1 MALDDI
7 DIGILAFLSDT
18 PDSTTTD
25 ISKAL
30 FKPPYNLGKL
40 DSFIRYRM
48 KRFVEEKLVAT
59 IKKER
64 KNYYSVNE
72 ERVIFGDGILRMNG
86 QGEINIGYFLVFK
99 TKTDQTIAVSL
110 DDYEQ
115 RIKPKKNFSEK

>member
-1 MALDDI
+1 MDDV

-18 PDSTTTD
+18 PDSTTTE

-30 FKPPYNLGKL
+30 FKPPYNIGKI

-48 KRFVEEKLVAT
+48 KRFVEEQLVTA
-59 IKKER
+59 KKKQR
-64 KNYYSVNE
+64 KNHYSVNE

-86 QGEINIGYFLVFK
+86 QGDINIGYFLVFK
-99 TKTDQTIAVSL
+99 TKNGQTIAVSL

-115 RIKPKKNFSEK
+115 RIKPKKNFCEKRL